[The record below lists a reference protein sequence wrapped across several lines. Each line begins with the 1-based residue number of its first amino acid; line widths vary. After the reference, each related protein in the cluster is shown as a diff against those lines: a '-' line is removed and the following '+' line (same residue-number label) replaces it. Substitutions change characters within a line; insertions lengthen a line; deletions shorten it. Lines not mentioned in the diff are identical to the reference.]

1 MEKVFVRSGEILVDG
16 VRSPLIEASPS
27 DANEAVVFVHGN
39 PGSRL
44 DWHDL
49 VERTGT
55 FARAVAFDAPGF
67 GQADKPRW
75 FDATVPGY
83 AAFIQGA
90 LAELGIDRAHLVL
103 HDFGV
108 PWGLT
113 WAASHPDAFASVVIV
128 NGPPVSGYRWYL
140 LAKVWRTPVAGELLH
155 WTLTPPTFRWLMRR
169 GNPKGLPDAVVERMR
184 RDYDRGTQRT
194 VLRLYRATD
203 AAKMVP
209 APVSLF
215 AELDRPALVMW
226 GSQDV
231 YIPIAYAEDHR
242 LAFPSAEIRY
252 LPESGHFPILDD
264 PEGVAGHV
272 IPFLRAMTGASA

>member
-1 MEKVFVRSGEILVDG
+1 MERVFVRSGEIVVDG
-16 VRSPLIEASPS
+16 VRSPVIEAGPS
-27 DANEAVVFVHGN
+27 GATEAVVFVHGN

-49 VERTGT
+49 AGRTGV

-67 GQADKPRW
+67 GQADKPRS

-83 AAFIQGA
+83 AAFIQSA

-113 WAASHPDAFASVVIV
+113 WAASHPDAFTSVVIV

-155 WTLTPPTFRWLMRR
+155 WTLTPSTFRWLMRR
-169 GNPKGLPDAVVERMR
+169 GNPKGLPEAVVERMR
-184 RDYDRGTQRT
+184 RDYDRDTQWT
-194 VLRLYRATD
+194 VLRLYRATE

-209 APVSLF
+209 APASLF
-215 AELDRPALVMW
+215 AGLDRPALVVW

-264 PEGVAGHV
+264 PEGVAEQV
-272 IPFLRAMTGASA
+272 IPFLRTVTGASA

>member
-1 MEKVFVRSGEILVDG
+1 MERVFVRSGEIVVDG
-16 VRSPLIEASPS
+16 VRSPVIEAGPS
-27 DANEAVVFVHGN
+27 DTTEGVVFVHGN

-49 VERTGT
+49 VGRTGS

-90 LAELGIDRAHLVL
+90 LAELGIARAHLVL
-103 HDFGV
+103 HDFGA
-108 PWGLT
+108 PWGFT
-113 WAASHPDAFASVVIV
+113 WAATHPDAFASVVIV

-155 WTLTPPTFRWLMRR
+155 WTLTPLTFRWLTRR

-209 APVSLF
+209 ASVSYF
-215 AELDRPALVMW
+215 AELDRPALVVW
-226 GSQDV
+226 GSQDI
-231 YIPIAYAEDHR
+231 YIPIEYAQDHR

-252 LPESGHFPILDD
+252 LPESGHFPIFDD
-264 PEGVAGHV
+264 PEGVAELA
-272 IPFLRAMTGASA
+272 IPFLRAVTGAPA